1 MVIKKKPS
9 KSASVTKTAKVVT
22 KPIKAVKVVTATK
35 AVTKSLAAKAGVKK
49 TSVNAKALAIK
60 STKTVPNKAAKKKTP
75 MLQDL
80 VVKKDLAK
88 GGASKAESVKKEP
101 TKKVVSQSG
110 HKALAAKVTPLK
122 KTSSAK
128 VAPVKTTLKS
138 KLMMPLKAA
147 VAKLAPKST
156 AKAVETKRLA
166 VKPRVEKSQPEPA
179 TPKPVA
185 KKPVA
190 KKPAASTAMTKL
202 TDSTDIVKSP
212 EPNALTK
219 TTAQASSV
227 VKSMIKPE
235 ASPTSK
241 KSDIKKT
248 EMKKEKLIE
257 SPVEVSAVSVPREAV
272 GKTAVMK
279 PQFTVNSTSAKGSS
293 LVSID
298 MTDEA
303 VLSPLSK
310 EAAKPIKAQKII
322 KVKAPKNH
330 TDSPAD
336 FQPYQ
341 AESDEE
347 YMNTEQLAHFRGLL
361 NKWKQELMEEVD
373 RTVHHMQDESA
384 NLPDPADRATQEE
397 EFTFELRTRDRERK
411 LIKKIDQAL
420 EALDDNDY
428 GYCESCGVEIGIRRL
443 EARPTA
449 TLCIDCKTLD
459 EIKEKQLR
467 GS

>member
-1 MVIKKKPS
+1 MVTKKKTS
-9 KSASVTKTAKVVT
+9 KSDSVTKTAKVVT
-22 KPIKAVKVVTATK
+22 KPIKAVKVAAATK
-35 AVTKSLAAKAGVKK
+35 DVTKSLDAKAGLKK

-60 STKTVPNKAAKKKTP
+60 KTKTVPIKAAKKKAP
-75 MLQDL
+75 MVKDL
-80 VVKKDLAK
+80 VVKKELVK
-88 GGASKAESVKKEP
+88 GGAIKTESAKKEP
-101 TKKVVSQSG
+101 AKKVVSQSS
-110 HKALAAKVTPLK
+110 HKASAAKVKPLK
-122 KTSSAK
+122 KASTTK
-128 VAPVKTTLKS
+128 DVPVKTTLKS

-147 VAKLAPKST
+147 VAKLTPKST
-156 AKAVETKRLA
+156 TKAVEAKQLA
-166 VKPRVEKSQPEPA
+166 VKPRVDKSQPKPS

-185 KKPVA
+185 KKRAV
-190 KKPAASTAMTKL
+190 STAMAKS
-202 TDSTDIVKSP
+202 TDSTDIVKSA
-212 EPNALTK
+212 EPNPLTK
-219 TTAQASSV
+219 TTAKASSSV
-227 VKSMIKPE
+227 VKSMSKPE
-235 ASPTSK
+235 APPSSK
-241 KSDIKKT
+241 KSEIKKN
-248 EMKKEKLIE
+248 EIKKENLIE
-257 SPVEVSAVSVPREAV
+257 SPAEVNAISVQRVAV

-310 EAAKPIKAQKII
+310 ETAKPIKAEKII
-322 KVKAPKNH
+322 KVKAHKHH

-347 YMNTEQLAHFRGLL
+347 YMNAEQLAHFRGLL
-361 NKWKQELMEEVD
+361 NKWKQDLMEEVD